1 MIELNFLIVLG
12 VVLIIVYPLIVFTLH
27 KVFRDSFIFK
37 LASIF
42 VLVDILI
49 GINCFLAGKY
59 GTEHL
64 IWGLPISIGALV
76 LVYYNIRRNVQMPLH
91 QVSDQLVKLSKGD
104 LVSLESGAHDQT
116 FRNDE
121 IGGIQSSLAVYV
133 QSLKNMERFAT
144 AIRKGNFNYEYKIL
158 SEKDILGYSLLAM
171 RESLIEVINEV
182 RMVTHQASEEGKLTA
197 RVSTQGRDG
206 AWKEL
211 SESLNNLLVS
221 FSGPLVTLNKVI
233 KAMAQGDLTLRYQEG
248 SKGDVLDMA
257 SNLNMALVNL
267 DGLLHQVSKNA
278 SIIEESTSEMRVSS
292 GEMNINTN
300 EIANAIAEMSNG
312 AQTQVTKVDEASNL
326 IEGIL
331 KSSTEMGQRAEN
343 IHHAAKQG
351 VDSSEKG
358 MQMINNVMQGISEI
372 SSSSRKTDD
381 SIKVLTERSREISRV
396 LRVISEIANQTNLL
410 ALNAAIEASAAGDAG
425 RGFAVV
431 AEEIRK
437 LAEDSR
443 NSAREIEKLVTDV
456 QTDTQQAAKV
466 IAEMNKSVS
475 LGEQTSRSA
484 AEVFN
489 EIYHTT
495 NDTLRHSEDILNA
508 TKQQIKDINN
518 VVAITESIVVIAEE
532 TAAGTEQV
540 ASSATELS
548 SGMVNYDQKIQK
560 LAEIAESFKEGIS
573 MVKLSGNASENT
585 AIYKMKE
592 AYEKEKYLLDALLG
606 YMPDAIYFKD
616 LNSKF
621 IRVSESMVKPNNV
634 KSSADLIGKSDFDLF
649 GDHAQ
654 KAFADE
660 MKIIKTREPLL
671 NLVEK
676 EDRKGGGA
684 GYVSTTKLPLIDH
697 NGEVVGT
704 FGISRDITDFKLI
717 EVEAQENKIKLK
729 ECMSEKE
736 QLKRQLAQ
744 DH

>member
-1 MIELNFLIVLG
+1 MIDLNFLIVLG
-12 VVLIIVYPLIVFTLH
+12 VVLIVVYPLIVFTLRR
-27 KVFRDSFIFK
+27 VFRDSFIFK

-42 VLVDILI
+42 FLVDILI
-49 GINCFLAGKY
+49 GINCYLAGKY

-64 IWGLPISIGALV
+64 IWGLPISMGALV
-76 LVYYNIRRNVQMPLH
+76 LAYYNIKKNVQTPLN
-91 QVSDQLVKLSKGD
+91 QISDQLSKLSKGD
-104 LVSLESGAHDQT
+104 LISLESRVHERA

-121 IGGIQSSLAVYV
+121 IGGIQSSLGVYI
-133 QSLKNMERFAT
+133 QSLKNMEEFAT

-158 SEKDILGYSLLAM
+158 SDKDILGYSLLAM

-182 RMVTHQASEEGKLTA
+182 KIVTRQASEEGKLTA

-233 KAMAQGDLTLRYQEG
+233 KAMAQGDLTFRYHEG

-257 SNLNMALVNL
+257 SNLNLALENI

-278 SIIEESTSEMRVSS
+278 SIIEESTSEMRISS
-292 GEMNINTN
+292 EEMSTNTN
-300 EIANAIAEMSNG
+300 EIASAIAEMSNG
-312 AQTQVTKVDEASNL
+312 AQTQVAKVDESSNL

-331 KSSTEMGQRAEN
+331 KSSNEMGQRAEN

-372 SSSSRKTDD
+372 SSYSRKTDD
-381 SIKVLTERSREISRV
+381 SIKVLTDRSKEISRV
-396 LRVISEIANQTNLL
+396 LRVISDIASQTNLL
-410 ALNAAIEASAAGDAG
+410 ALNAAIEAAQAGDSG

-456 QTDTQQAAKV
+456 QTDTQEAAKV

-489 EIYHTT
+489 EIYHTS
-495 NDTLRHSEDILNA
+495 NDTLSHSEDILNA

-548 SGMVNYDQKIQK
+548 TGMVTYNQKIQK

-585 AIYKMKE
+585 AIFKMKE

-621 IRVSESMVKPNNV
+621 IRISESMTKYHNV

-660 MKIIKTREPLL
+660 MRIIKTREPLL
-671 NLVEK
+671 NLIEK
-676 EDRKGGGA
+676 EDKRDGEVS
-684 GYVSTTKLPLIDH
+684 YVSTTKLPLIDH
-697 NGEVVGT
+697 NGDVVGT
-704 FGISRDITDFKLI
+704 FGISRDITEFKLI
-717 EVEAQENKIKLK
+717 EVEAEENKIRLK
-729 ECMSEKE
+729 ECISEKE

-744 DH
+744 NQ